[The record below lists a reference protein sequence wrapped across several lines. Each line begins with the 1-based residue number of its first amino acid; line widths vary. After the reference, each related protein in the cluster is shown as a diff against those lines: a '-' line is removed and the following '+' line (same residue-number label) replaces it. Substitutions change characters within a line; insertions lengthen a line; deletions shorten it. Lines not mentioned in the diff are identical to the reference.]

1 MVRLNFEAVNY
12 DPAPL
17 FASKNKKR
25 QSLLLHLSV
34 IAAFALLTKLKPTS
48 PSKTRLPFNL
58 GNFNGH
64 FTTGRVNGD

>member
-25 QSLLLHLSV
+25 QSLLLYLSA
-34 IAAFALLTKLKPTS
+34 IAAFALLTKLKSTS
-48 PSKTRLPFNL
+48 RQKLAYPSTLVILTVISPPGVL
-58 GNFNGH
+58 MV
-64 FTTGRVNGD
+64 T